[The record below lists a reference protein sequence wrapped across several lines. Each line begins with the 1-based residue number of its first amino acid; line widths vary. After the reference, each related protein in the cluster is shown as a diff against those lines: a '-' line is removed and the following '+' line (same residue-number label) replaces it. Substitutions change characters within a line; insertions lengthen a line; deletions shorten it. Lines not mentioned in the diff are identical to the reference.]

1 MCSCRLRQIRA
12 GWGGSPSREGHVGR
26 TTLQLVACAPAPPR
40 QALGAWGQV
49 GVLASSV
56 LSSLALLEQYSI
68 KDTAAGW
75 NAEGQAWP
83 PPVSEPLC
91 PGVLDLPRRVQRR
104 QRETSWSRS
113 LAPSPPLPKP
123 SPALAAVVPRL
134 SLAAAPTWARRLWI
148 FATRRL
154 GILQQSLGGLGRNS
168 GLPWLSTVPL
178 PQVKPRRQEK
188 KMSSVSS
195 VCGTYCVRD
204 RAPVPPS
211 LWPAVLT
218 SIRTITHSPLCP
230 WD

>member
-56 LSSLALLEQYSI
+56 LSSLALLEEYSI

-91 PGVLDLPRRVQRR
+91 PGVLDLGAEQALDICHEAVGNFATVSRRAGQE
-104 QRETSWSRS
+104 QWAS
-113 LAPSPPLPKP
+113 LAIHC
-123 SPALAAVVPRL
+123 A
-134 SLAAAPTWARRLWI
+134 
-148 FATRRL
+148 FAT
-154 GILQQSLGGLGRNS
+154 G
-168 GLPWLSTVPL
+168 
-178 PQVKPRRQEK
+178 
-188 KMSSVSS
+188 
-195 VCGTYCVRD
+195 
-204 RAPVPPS
+204 
-211 LWPAVLT
+211 
-218 SIRTITHSPLCP
+218 
-230 WD
+230 